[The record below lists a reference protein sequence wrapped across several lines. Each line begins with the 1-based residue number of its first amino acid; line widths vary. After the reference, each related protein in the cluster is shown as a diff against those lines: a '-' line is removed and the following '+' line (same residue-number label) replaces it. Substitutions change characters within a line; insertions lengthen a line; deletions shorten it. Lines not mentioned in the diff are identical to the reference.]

1 MQPIKHE
8 YTTVKIFIPVC
19 AAAATMSPG
28 KTRVGTG
35 FRSVIDTD
43 GEAGA
48 DDHDDDRSTPQCLRA
63 LMRETSGTY
72 VIFDL
77 GGHVN
82 CSYTVR
88 TVRTVKHWWP

>member
-8 YTTVKIFIPVC
+8 YTTVKFFIPVC
-19 AAAATMSPG
+19 AAAASVSPG

-43 GEAGA
+43 GEASA
-48 DDHDDDRSTPQCLRA
+48 DDRDDDPTPQCLRA

-72 VIFDL
+72 VIFNL

-82 CSYTVR
+82 CSYT
-88 TVRTVKHWWP
+88 HSIFS